1 MGRADVIPAPS
12 TESSAGGA
20 TDAWL
25 VTRGLIDN
33 AMISDQTSAD
43 IMTPPPGTQVDE
55 TRQTANLTGEVLNQ
69 VKAWNETVADDTIHI
84 EVTTLSTDQF
94 EVAFWLFPNHRKGC
108 TMYKWT
114 LYEHGRALQS
124 AFWRNDAAMM
134 RLAGAADLPH
144 DLYPDSVPWV
154 AFLRVLD
161 APRDGAEGMIHQQIT
176 PYSYVGQEV
185 WAASSDP
192 ITVPAGTFSAL
203 KVSAKV
209 DITTVM
215 PNWPRFV
222 LQVIKPVIPKN
233 TLYFEAAPPYRLIK
247 QEGTTFVG
255 GPEVTTELI
264 RSYIAGAPPV
274 VASAAAAAG
283 QAPIAAVLGGVST
296 PR

>member
-1 MGRADVIPAPS
+1 MALTQRTAAGRADVAVAPS
-12 TESSAGGA
+12 TESSAGDA
-20 TDAWL
+20 VDAWL
-25 VTRGLIDN
+25 VTRGLIGN
-33 AMISDQTSAD
+33 AMISEQSGAD
-43 IMTPPPGTQVDE
+43 IMTPPPGTEVDE

-69 VKAWNETVADDTIHI
+69 VKSWNETKNDDTIHV
-84 EVTTLSTDQF
+84 EVTTLSTNQF

-114 LYEHGRALQS
+114 LYDHGRALQS
-124 AFWRNDAAMM
+124 AFWRNDAAVM

-154 AFLRVLD
+154 AFLRVLS
-161 APRDGAEGMIHQQIT
+161 APHDGAEGMIHQQIT

-185 WAASSDP
+185 WAAGPEQVS
-192 ITVPAGTFSAL
+192 VPAGTFSAL

-233 TLYFEAAPPYRLIK
+233 TLYFEAAPPYRLLK

-264 RSYIAGAPPV
+264 RFYTAGTQPV
-274 VASAAAAAG
+274 TPLAAARASSL
-283 QAPIAAVLGGVST
+283 IAK
-296 PR
+296 P

>member
-1 MGRADVIPAPS
+1 VCRADVAAAPS
-12 TESSAGGA
+12 TESSAGDA
-20 TDAWL
+20 VDAWL
-25 VTRGLIDN
+25 VTRGLIGN
-33 AMISDQTSAD
+33 AMISEQSGAD
-43 IMTPPPGTQVDE
+43 IMTPPPGTEVDE

-69 VKAWNETVADDTIHI
+69 VKSWNETKNDDTIHV
-84 EVTTLSTDQF
+84 EVTTLSTHQF

-114 LYEHGRALQS
+114 LYDHGRALQS
-124 AFWRNDAAMM
+124 AFWRNDAAVM

-154 AFLRVLD
+154 AFLRVLS

-185 WAASSDP
+185 WAAGSEQVS
-192 ITVPAGTFSAL
+192 VPAGTFTAL

-209 DITTVM
+209 DITTIM

-233 TLYFEAAPPYRLIK
+233 TLYFEAAPPYRLLK

-255 GPEVTTELI
+255 GPEVTTELV
-264 RSYIAGAPPV
+264 RFYTAGAQPV
-274 VASAAAAAG
+274 S
-283 QAPIAAVLGGVST
+283 PIAAAPAQRLIAKH
-296 PR
+296 